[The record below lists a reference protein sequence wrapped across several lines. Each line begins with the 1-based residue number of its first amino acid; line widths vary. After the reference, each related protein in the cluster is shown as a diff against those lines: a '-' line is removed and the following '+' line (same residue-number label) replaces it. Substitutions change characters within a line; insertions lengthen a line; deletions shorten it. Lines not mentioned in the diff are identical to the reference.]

1 MIRLQLNEFLLLI
14 KWCHILLELP
24 RYIEQKLQSMQD
36 FVDRSMSLNFRIIFS
51 KIPLKEN
58 LINEKIITFV
68 VWVPTKVITYFEGCD
83 KRCEVLRFFF
93 FSFTQIKTNQ
103 RSHKSSLIKSKS
115 INQIVHFFF
124 TLTLTRTLFWI
135 RNYLWISSLKKN
147 AFLFW
152 FWW

>member
-68 VWVPTKVITYFEGCD
+68 V
-83 KRCEVLRFFF
+83 
-93 FSFTQIKTNQ
+93 
-103 RSHKSSLIKSKS
+103 
-115 INQIVHFFF
+115 
-124 TLTLTRTLFWI
+124 
-135 RNYLWISSLKKN
+135 
-147 AFLFW
+147 
-152 FWW
+152 